1 MHSRL
6 FIKCA
11 LIATLAASIWSNEAD
26 AQTSFASDPV
36 AVLNAVMRYR
46 MFWLGDST
54 KFDTCAAFEA
64 VGKPPDFPKG
74 IDKLFLSMLDADVSQ
89 CGRPASERVR
99 IRGARVVVDVVA
111 AMPAIGELRLSV
123 RRGEYGHTEKYS
135 LVRNPLVPKGFDVE
149 RVTIWGFSVS
159 TGPAD

>member
-1 MHSRL
+1 MHPRL
-6 FIKCA
+6 FIRCA
-11 LIATLAASIWSNEAD
+11 LTATLVGLMWSTDAD
-26 AQTSFASDPV
+26 AQTSLASDPV

-64 VGKPPDFPKG
+64 VGKPAGFPKG
-74 IDKLFLSMLDADVSQ
+74 IDKFFLSLLDADVSE
-89 CGRPASERVR
+89 CSRPARERARVS
-99 IRGARVVVDVVA
+99 GARVVVDVVA

-135 LVRNPLVPKGFDVE
+135 LVRNPLVPRGFDVE
-149 RVTIWGFSVS
+149 RISIWGFSVS
-159 TGPAD
+159 TGPAN